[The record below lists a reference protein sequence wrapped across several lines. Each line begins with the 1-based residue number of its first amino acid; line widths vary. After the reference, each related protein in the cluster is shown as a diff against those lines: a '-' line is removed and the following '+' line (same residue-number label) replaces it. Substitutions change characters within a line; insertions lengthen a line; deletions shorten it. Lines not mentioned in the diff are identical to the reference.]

1 MKKIKYLL
9 VTFVLSFVFV
19 LNVSAAS
26 GRIAISASSTSVA
39 VGSTTNVSITCSST
53 STLNSC
59 QYTIKYDKSKLK
71 LMSGDSSV
79 AWFDTTGSKSIK
91 KKSFSLSF
99 KAIDEGSSTISINT
113 AELGDYNGNELKTS
127 TGSVTIRGYIPSKEN
142 SSSSSSSNNNVTYS
156 SNNNLKELSVSVGK
170 LSPTFDK
177 SKTEYSLDLD
187 ASVKSVTVKAV
198 ADDANAKVSGNKTHK
213 LSSGINKI
221 KVIVTSEKGT
231 KKTYTITANVL
242 DKNPIKKTINNSEYT
257 LVKDKDLLTK
267 LDNYDEKEISIDGVN
282 IPALYSEITGYTLVG
297 LKDSLGKISLFVY
310 DNDNYTLYEEFTFSE
325 IKLRPIDTDKKL
337 KGYIKTSIT
346 IEDLEVT
353 GYKKNKNSN
362 YTIFYAMNV
371 ETGDEGWYSYE
382 KTENTVQKFSQEKSD
397 SIMNNDKSDMMIK
410 LLASITI
417 VLSILIIVVATSKGG
432 TKKKKTKSDVKET
445 KEVKKD
451 VKETKDDKASEET
464 PVKKKKTKKKK
475 DTKILDEW

>member
-9 VTFVLSFVFV
+9 VTFILSFVFV
-19 LNVSAAS
+19 LNVNAAS

-91 KKSFSLSF
+91 RKSFYLSF
-99 KAIDEGSSTISINT
+99 KSIDEGSSTISINT

-187 ASVKSVTVKAV
+187 ALIKSVTVKAV
-198 ADDANAKVSGNKTHK
+198 ADDTNAKVSGNKTYK
-213 LSSGINKI
+213 LSSGVNKI
-221 KVIVTSEKGT
+221 KVVVTSEKGT

-257 LVKDKDLLTK
+257 LIKDKDLLTK

-353 GYKKNKNSN
+353 GYKKNKDSN

-417 VLSILIIVVATSKGG
+417 VLSILIIMVATSKGG

-445 KEVKKD
+445 KD
-451 VKETKDDKASEET
+451 AKETKDDKTSEET

>member
-9 VTFVLSFVFV
+9 VTFILSFVFV
-19 LNVSAAS
+19 LNVNAAS

-198 ADDANAKVSGNKTHK
+198 ADDTNAKVSGNKTYK
-213 LSSGINKI
+213 LSSGVNKI
-221 KVIVTSEKGT
+221 KVVVTSEKGT

-257 LVKDKDLLTK
+257 LIKDKDLLTK

-353 GYKKNKNSN
+353 GYKKNKDSN

-417 VLSILIIVVATSKGG
+417 VLSILIIMVATSKGG

-445 KEVKKD
+445 KD
-451 VKETKDDKASEET
+451 AKETKDDKTSEET

>member
-9 VTFVLSFVFV
+9 VTFILSFVFV
-19 LNVSAAS
+19 LNVNAAS

-91 KKSFSLSF
+91 RKSFYLSF
-99 KAIDEGSSTISINT
+99 KSIDEGSSTISINT

-187 ASVKSVTVKAV
+187 ALIKSVTVKAV
-198 ADDANAKVSGNKTHK
+198 ADDTNAKVSGNKTYK
-213 LSSGINKI
+213 LSSGVNKI
-221 KVIVTSEKGT
+221 KVVVTSEKGT

-257 LVKDKDLLTK
+257 LIKDKDLLTK

-310 DNDNYTLYEEFTFSE
+310 DNDNYNLY
-325 IKLRPIDTDKKL
+325 
-337 KGYIKTSIT
+337 
-346 IEDLEVT
+346 
-353 GYKKNKNSN
+353 
-362 YTIFYAMNV
+362 
-371 ETGDEGWYSYE
+371 
-382 KTENTVQKFSQEKSD
+382 
-397 SIMNNDKSDMMIK
+397 
-410 LLASITI
+410 
-417 VLSILIIVVATSKGG
+417 
-432 TKKKKTKSDVKET
+432 
-445 KEVKKD
+445 
-451 VKETKDDKASEET
+451 
-464 PVKKKKTKKKK
+464 
-475 DTKILDEW
+475 